1 MCHFPWLYGLIS
13 FKKWFCSGSVDER
26 SEMTD
31 ESSVTSVHLCA
42 PAGRV
47 VCDFGTT
54 GAGLRNYSVWIPYVP
69 WVMCLKGWKETKMG
83 WENSLQQQQQATLE
97 SGC

>member
-1 MCHFPWLYGLIS
+1 MCHLPWLYGLIS

-31 ESSVTSVHLCA
+31 GSSVTSVHLCA

-47 VCDFGTT
+47 ACDFGTT
-54 GAGLRNYSVWIPYVP
+54 GGRSRERLSLDSLRPLGNVSEGLEGDQDGV
-69 WVMCLKGWKETKMG
+69 GEF
-83 WENSLQQQQQATLE
+83 LQQQQQATLE